1 MTVRRGRPA
10 PVVRSVR
17 TDIEPK
23 LIAEMTISAV
33 ARPTDTPGDPIAGME
48 LSPISRAIFSRPA
61 IRCTHLS
68 NDFHAERAG
77 RSHRQRRIQGSRLRH
92 RGRARNQ
99 ATAFEPRWEF

>member
-33 ARPTDTPGDPIAGME
+33 ARPTDTPGDCIAGM
-48 LSPISRAIFSRPA
+48 
-61 IRCTHLS
+61 
-68 NDFHAERAG
+68 
-77 RSHRQRRIQGSRLRH
+77 
-92 RGRARNQ
+92 
-99 ATAFEPRWEF
+99 